1 MKFWRDFRFNFARK
15 DGTISFRILAKGS
28 DDFWP
33 KIESILSKSPK
44 NYPSFAKMTHH
55 NAPERL
61 FMIISM
67 IRNSIYDD
75 LDECYSDLTS
85 HNFDEINFIITGT
98 KTYIFWKPYGH
109 LGSILRGLSV
119 IKWCHD
125 RDSYQKLWPD
135 TNNELKPL
143 WYFDRKLW
151 FFIISGLILI
161 KIITKNKHMRFTVL
175 THLSGYA
182 CESCWLITNQII
194 SDLEANTLKLPT
206 VWLWDLKKCALKSCS
221 FQNKGPKTT
230 IFT

>member
-1 MKFWRDFRFNFARK
+1 
-15 DGTISFRILAKGS
+15 
-28 DDFWP
+28 
-33 KIESILSKSPK
+33 
-44 NYPSFAKMTHH
+44 MTHH

-221 FQNKGPKTT
+221 FQNKSHFG
-230 IFT
+230 IFQSKLNWYSSSYRTAYKGRVIFRNYAFIDSKNGSFYVNRYCYMKKR